1 MEKNKI
7 RKIIFIILSI
17 ACMVVIFMFSA
28 DNADAS
34 SKKSGTVVKVVVEN
48 FVEGYEEMP
57 VEEQESIFSKV
68 SFWVRKTAHFTI
80 YMALGFCI
88 SGTYKKL
95 KLVTPHTLVS
105 LVICFLYACSDEFHQ
120 SFSPGR
126 GPQFRDVMIDT
137 SGALMGILIFSLL
150 AGIVTL
156 IFSKGKKRI
165 IIAEKSF

>member
-1 MEKNKI
+1 MKKNKI

-28 DNADAS
+28 DNADDS
-34 SKKSGTVVKVVVEN
+34 SKKSGTVVKIVVDN

-68 SFWVRKTAHFTI
+68 SFWVRKTAHFTV

-95 KLVTPHTLVS
+95 KLITPHTLLS
-105 LVICFLYACSDEFHQ
+105 LLICFLYACSDEFHQ

-137 SGALMGILIFSLL
+137 SGALTGILIFSLL
-150 AGIVTL
+150 SNVVMF
-156 IFSKGKKRI
+156 IFRKRKK
-165 IIAEKSF
+165 E